1 MSQFIPKPEDTQEE
15 SLQPVFERNKSFLK
29 SKKDSLELFLKEN
42 VQVTGFW
49 QSLSNW
55 FSGHKVLAVSGF
67 ASTVVVTGLIATII
81 FGLYNKTGGGN
92 NLLGGIQ
99 ASAEEL
105 NITPTNQ
112 DNSGVDP
119 KSEYILES
127 KKDLTMEEVRRNL
140 TVEPNVNYT
149 LDKLSDSK
157 YKIKLAKDI
166 GSNQIYK
173 FKLNTITDSKNEN
186 AAKTLSWA
194 FQAKSEFN
202 IVQNLPKDKSIN
214 VPVDTGIEITLSQ
227 ENYVDPQLF
236 FDISPKV
243 EGKLERKGK
252 TIVFVP
258 KSLQKATVYN
268 ISLKKGFGID
278 GSDNKL
284 DKDFVFAFETA
295 SDEKFNQIT
304 FDKQFYEVKP
314 GDKPSF
320 SLFSTQNNGIA
331 SKVRFDI
338 LKYPSYEAFI
348 ADYKS
353 ILPTNT
359 WSNYNKN
366 NLNIDS
372 SKLSKSDSADISKVP
387 ESYTS
392 IFIFP
397 KPQET
402 GFYLVEATSGNQKIQ
417 ALMQVTNIATYIQQ
431 STNKTLAWVLD
442 LSTQNIISGAVVRFS
457 DSEKTAS
464 TNGQGIAVLD
474 IQSNSEKQSSFI
486 EITKDSQKLLVPIVF
501 SLNDYGRYS
510 YAGNYN
516 MSQDYWSYLYTDRP
530 IYKPTDTIKLWGFV
544 QNRADLNSI
553 PKLKAN
559 LYTYSVSNSNKID
572 VGKADLNLQNGSFI
586 DQFKLDNV
594 STGIYYLD
602 ILDEKDKVLKSTY
615 FNVETYQKPI
625 YKIEIDS
632 DKKIYSAGET
642 AIIKGKVSF
651 YDNAP
656 VSGLS
661 LKYSGSNSGEMVTDK
676 NGQFVVKYPIQ
687 KSEYP
692 NITNT
697 GPSIKS
703 LNISTKNSEEG
714 EINQDVSLNYFD
726 YKSALD
732 VKVNYTEGQG
742 KVDFQFNT
750 IDFKKMNESSGINN
764 TAILGSPVADKPIQ
778 INVEEVVYD
787 KVESGKNYN
796 YITKQVDTNYNYQE
810 RVSSV
815 KNYNLKTDKNGK
827 NGLSFPAKKDT
838 YYRIQISTSDIDGV
852 SMSTTASLYSS
863 FGNQSGYQ
871 GYMLKNKDEDDR
883 NEKNTPLVYKQ
894 NDTAHL
900 TVYNGSKE
908 AASGSRNLYLF
919 TVNQNGLQTYFVEDK
934 PNLNFNFD
942 QKYAPNVDIQSI
954 VFDGKNIFWAGG
966 NNLKFDSSQKK
977 LNIALTPDK
986 TSYKPKE
993 IVNLKA
999 KITDKDGKPVKANL
1013 NVSVVDESIFSLS
1026 QQPLN
1031 TLDDLYS
1038 FVGSGMNTVYI
1049 SHRIDL
1055 GAGGRGAGGGDK
1067 RFNFADTA
1075 YFVNI
1080 QSDENGEA
1088 QTSFKL
1094 PDNLTSWRVTSQ
1106 AISQDLFA
1114 GSSSVNIAVSQP
1126 YFVDLVTSENYLQSD
1141 KPSLKIRSFG
1151 TSIKDGKDVEYTVN
1165 IYTLGV
1171 ENKVLKGKSGQDV
1184 FLDLDNLKSGKHKIE
1199 IKGKFGDFEDTI
1211 IREFNVSPSFSVTT
1225 ATKFYK
1231 YQQGG
1236 EIVGS
1241 ASGPT
1246 ILTFTDQGRGKYY
1259 QKLIDLNNNYGNRLE
1274 NILAKNLAGNTLKS
1288 TFNTDLIE
1296 PKEDYQTFQTQQ
1308 GGLSILPYGDNDLD
1322 LSLQVSSITN
1332 TGFNTTS
1339 LKSYLNSIINSSKE
1353 SRERKIQALYALSS
1367 LGEPV
1372 LNNINTLLKT
1382 TDLTPKEQLYLSLA
1396 SIKVGN
1402 TESARV
1408 LYKKLME
1415 QYRKKDG
1422 ELISFNLGNSPE
1434 EVSLNT
1440 MLVAQVAAGLN
1451 ESESDNLYDFVQ
1463 LNYPKENLI
1472 YLQEIG
1478 FINTRISQKNGKE
1491 ISFNY
1496 SLGSQKYDKK
1506 LGKGE
1511 VFSLQV
1517 SPNELKNLNVSVNSG
1532 DLGIVS
1538 QYQQILD
1545 NNSLNKNSDV
1555 SVSRSY
1561 SVNGKKAT
1569 SFGENDVVKV
1579 TLNYELKQPLD
1590 GCYIVTDY
1598 LPSGMKP
1605 LSKSLDPALQNKEL
1619 WYPNQIDKQAVS
1631 FCVTKDSKSPIVYYT
1646 RVTNKGQFLADRP
1659 TIQSVKNKNI
1669 LNFGESVQVKIT

>member
-1 MSQFIPKPEDTQEE
+1 MSQFIPKPHDTQEE
-15 SLQPVFERNKSFLK
+15 PLQPVFERNKSFLK
-29 SKKDSLELFLKEN
+29 SKKDSLKMFLKEN
-42 VQVTGFW
+42 IKTTGLW
-49 QSLSNW
+49 ESLSSW
-55 FSGHKVLAVSGF
+55 FGGHKVLAVSGF
-67 ASTVVVTGLIATII
+67 ASTVVITGLIATII
-81 FGLYNKTGGGN
+81 FGLYNKTGRGN

-127 KKDLTMEEVRRNL
+127 KKDLTVEEVRKNL
-140 TVEPNVNYT
+140 KIEPAIEYTVE
-149 LDKLSDSK
+149 KLNNQK
-157 YKIKLAKDI
+157 YKIKLAKDLD
-166 GSNQIYK
+166 SKQIYQ
-173 FKLNTITDSKNEN
+173 FKLDTVTDFKNEDT
-186 AAKTLSWA
+186 AKTLSWA

-202 IVQNLPKDKSIN
+202 IVQSLPKDKSIN
-214 VPVDTGIEITLSQ
+214 VPINTGIEIILSQ
-227 ENYVDPQLF
+227 ENYVDPQVF
-236 FDISPKV
+236 FDIFPKV

-252 TIVFVP
+252 TIVFIP

-268 ISLKKGFGID
+268 ITLKKGFGVD
-278 GSDNKL
+278 GGDKKL
-284 DKDFVFAFETA
+284 EKDFTFAFETT
-295 SDEKFNQIT
+295 SDEQFDQIN

-314 GDKPSF
+314 GDKPNF
-320 SLFSTQNNGIA
+320 SLFSSQNNGVA
-331 SKVRFDI
+331 SKIRFDI
-338 LKYPSYEAFI
+338 LKYPSYEIFM

-353 ILPTNT
+353 ILPINT

-372 SKLSKSDSADISKVP
+372 SKLSKIDSADLSKVP
-387 ESYTS
+387 ESWNS

-402 GFYLVEATSGNQKIQ
+402 GFYLVEATSGNKKTQ

-442 LSTQNIISGAVVRFS
+442 LSTQNIVSGAVVKSSYS
-457 DSEKTAS
+457 DKTAS

-474 IQSNSEKQSSFI
+474 IQSNSEKQPSFI
-486 EITKDSQKLLVPIVF
+486 EITKDSQKLLVPIGLN
-501 SLNDYGRYS
+501 LNDYGKYPYTS
-510 YAGNYN
+510 NYN
-516 MSQDYWSYLYTDRP
+516 VSEDYWSYLYTDKP

-544 QNRADLNSI
+544 QNRADLNFV
-553 PKLKAN
+553 PKLKAS
-559 LYTYSVSNSNKID
+559 LYTYSVGGSNKID
-572 VGKADLNLQNGSFI
+572 VGTVDLNLQNGSFI

-625 YKIEIDS
+625 YKIDIDS

-642 AIIKGKVSF
+642 ANIQGKVSL
-651 YDNAP
+651 YDNTP

-661 LKYSGSNSGEMVTDK
+661 LKYSGNNSGEIVTDK
-676 NGQFVVKYPIQ
+676 NGQFVVPYPIQ
-687 KSEYP
+687 KSQYP
-692 NITNT
+692 DITNT
-697 GPSIKS
+697 GPSTKS
-703 LNISTKNSEEG
+703 LNISTKKSEEG

-726 YKSALD
+726 YKSTLD

-742 KVDFQFNT
+742 KVDLQFKT
-750 IDFKKMNESSGINN
+750 IDFKKMNELSSI
-764 TAILGSPVADKPIQ
+764 TAILGSPVVDKPVQ
-778 INVEEVVYD
+778 INVEELVYN
-787 KVESGKNYN
+787 KIESGKNYN

-815 KNYNLKTDKNGK
+815 KKYNLKTDKNGK
-827 NGLSFPAKKDT
+827 SNLSFPAKKDT
-838 YYRIQISTSDIDGV
+838 YYRVKISTTDIDGASV
-852 SMSTTASLYSS
+852 STTASLYSS
-863 FGNQSGYQ
+863 FGNQSGDQ
-871 GYMLKNKDEDDR
+871 GYRLKNKDEDER
-883 NEKNTPLVYKQ
+883 SEKNTPLVYKQ
-894 NDTAHL
+894 NDTARL
-900 TVYNGSKE
+900 TVYNGYKE
-908 AASGSRNLYLF
+908 AASGSKNLYLF

-934 PNLNFNFD
+934 PNLSFNFD
-942 QKYAPNVDIQSI
+942 QKYIPNVDIQSI
-954 VFDGKNIFWAGG
+954 VFDGKNILWAGS

-977 LNIALTPDK
+977 LNIAITTDK

-999 KITDKDGKPVKANL
+999 KITDKDGKPVKSNL

-1026 QQPLN
+1026 QQLLN
-1031 TLDDLYS
+1031 TLDELYG
-1038 FVGSGMNTVYI
+1038 FVDSGMNTTYI
-1049 SHRIDL
+1049 SHRIDP
-1055 GAGGRGAGGGDK
+1055 GVGGRGAGGGDK
-1067 RFNFADTA
+1067 RFNFTDTA
-1075 YFVNI
+1075 HFVNI

-1114 GSSSVNIAVSQP
+1114 GSSNVNIVVSQT

-1151 TSIKDGKDVEYTVN
+1151 TGIKDGQDVEYTVN
-1165 IYTLGV
+1165 ISTLGI
-1171 ENKVLKGKSGQDV
+1171 ENKVLKAKSGQDV
-1184 FLDLDNLKSGKHKIE
+1184 FLDLDNLKPGKHKIE
-1199 IKGKFGDFEDTI
+1199 IKGKSGELEDTI
-1211 IREFNVSPSFSVTT
+1211 IREFNVLPSFSITT

-1231 YQQGG
+1231 YKQNG

-1241 ASGPT
+1241 TSGST

-1259 QKLIDLNNNYGNRLE
+1259 QKLVDLNNNYGNRLE

-1288 TFNTDLIE
+1288 TFNADLIE
-1296 PKEDYQTFQTQQ
+1296 TKEDYQTFQTQQ
-1308 GGLSILPYGDNDLD
+1308 GGLSILPYSDNDLD
-1322 LSLQVSSITN
+1322 LSLQVASISN
-1332 TGFNTTS
+1332 TGFNTTR
-1339 LKSYLNSIINSSKE
+1339 LKIYFNSIINSSKE

-1372 LNNINTLLKT
+1372 LNNINILLKT
-1382 TDLTPKEQLYLSLA
+1382 TDLGVKEQLYLSLA
-1396 SIKVGN
+1396 SIKAGN

-1422 ELISFNLGNSPE
+1422 ELISFNFGNSPE

-1440 MLVAQVAAGLN
+1440 MLAAQVAAGLN
-1451 ESESDNLYDFVQ
+1451 ESESENLYDFVQ
-1463 LNYPKENLI
+1463 INYPEENLI
-1472 YLQEIG
+1472 YLQELD

-1491 ISFNY
+1491 ISFSYNR
-1496 SLGSQKYDKK
+1496 GGQTYDKK
-1506 LGKGE
+1506 LSKGE
-1511 VFSLQV
+1511 VFSIQV
-1517 SPNELKNLNVSVNSG
+1517 SPDELKNLNLSVNSG

-1538 QYQQILD
+1538 QYQQALYS
-1545 NNSLNKNSDV
+1545 NNIDKNSNV

-1569 SFGENDVVKV
+1569 SFSENDVVKV
-1579 TLNYELKQPLD
+1579 TLNYELKQPSD
-1590 GCYIVTDY
+1590 GCYIVKDY
-1598 LPSGMKP
+1598 LPSGMKS
-1605 LSKSLDPALQNKEL
+1605 LSTSLDPALQNREF

-1631 FCVTKDSKSPIVYYT
+1631 FCVTKDSKSPIVYYA
-1646 RVTNKGQFLADRP
+1646 RVTNKGQYLADRP

-1669 LNFGESVQVKIT
+1669 LNFGESVQVNIT